1 MGYFRL
7 GAREGLSKGVILKED
22 LNYTIEQAKQ
32 KPDVRAFPTRV
43 TINTIYQYLE

>member
-7 GAREGLSKGVILKED
+7 GARGGRSEGVTLKED

-32 KPDVRAFPTRV
+32 KPDVRAFPTGV
-43 TINTIYQYLE
+43 TINTIYRYLE